1 RERVTRLGDARFWN
15 AMHWEVLARQ
25 SAGADEREMAEALF
39 VTPSTIHDILTAARP
54 HLDAPA

>member
-1 RERVTRLGDARFWN
+1 
-15 AMHWEVLARQ
+15 MHWEVLARQ